1 MAYEFLQEITESS
14 QFRTKSRVDGMNPQQ
29 IKDFAFTDLNSLY
42 VMYNEP
48 QYRDYAMKY
57 ARETMQSRNFDR
69 PRVVSTDL
77 YNAIYHSN
85 QDKKINQANIRRY
98 LEGMSTGRL
107 TDQQARSML
116 LKLENEFGIQDTRL
130 KSMRRQTQGYN
141 QLNASAKRN
150 LFQRINQSYKNNGR
164 YGQLYSTIGML
175 GSAGYA
181 APAPE
186 IPQKKSS
193 VAGTLATLG
202 GLAAAGYYLGKK
214 GT

>member
-1 MAYEFLQEITESS
+1 M
-14 QFRTKSRVDGMNPQQ
+14 
-29 IKDFAFTDLNSLY
+29 
-42 VMYNEP
+42 
-48 QYRDYAMKY
+48 
-57 ARETMQSRNFDR
+57 
-69 PRVVSTDL
+69 
-77 YNAIYHSN
+77 
-85 QDKKINQANIRRY
+85 NQANIRRY

-130 KSMRRQTQGYN
+130 KSMRRQAQGYN

-175 GSAGYA
+175 GSTGYA
-181 APAPE
+181 AAPPE